1 MPVYK
6 DDNTGKWYFSIRY
19 KDVYGN
25 NKRKMQRGF
34 STKREAK
41 RAEAIFLNDVNE
53 GYSDSKTFDY
63 VFHHYLENSDLRP
76 KTKRRKQ
83 NEYHKHFKAKFGHI
97 KMNKITQNQCQEFRK
112 YLIEN
117 VASTNSAR
125 TIWSGFKVVINYAK
139 KYFGLRTDPTISIK
153 PIPRVKPKPKFM
165 MREEFEERIKD
176 IEEQDYRELFTLMF
190 YTGLRIGEAMALV
203 WTDYNKYKKEISIN
217 KTMDISN
224 RTIFPRPKTDSSEDI
239 VPLPKFI
246 NTMLT
251 ERHQREK
258 ELNKYFDERS
268 YFIFGGMAPKHYSHV
283 QKKFQKAF
291 PHYNIHALRHS
302 YASYLANNGVDIFV
316 LQSLMRHAQITETM
330 GTYSHLYT
338 RKKHDAIAIFDK

>member
-1 MPVYK
+1 MAVYK
-6 DDNTGKWYFSIRY
+6 DEKTNKWYFSTRY

-25 NKRKMQRGF
+25 NKRKLKRGYK
-34 STKREAK
+34 TKREAK
-41 RAEAIFLNDVNE
+41 NAEASFLHDIQE
-53 GYSDSKTFDY
+53 GYNDTKTFDY
-63 VFHHYLENSDLRP
+63 IFNHYLENSDLRP

-83 NEYHKHFKAKFGHI
+83 NEYKKHIQDKFGHI
-97 KMNKITQNQCQEFRK
+97 NMNKITQNQCQEFRK
-112 YLIEN
+112 YLMDNIP
-117 VASTNSAR
+117 STNTAR

-139 KYFGLRTDPTISIK
+139 KYFGLRIDPTISIK

-165 MREEFEERIKD
+165 MREEFEDRVKE
-176 IEEQDYRELFTLMF
+176 IEEQDYQELFILMF

-224 RTIFPRPKTDSSEDI
+224 RTIYPRPKTDSSEDI
-239 VPLPKFI
+239 VPLPNFI
-246 NTMLT
+246 NNMLT
-251 ERHQREK
+251 ERYQREK
-258 ELNKYFDERS
+258 QLYKYFDETS
-268 YFIFGGMAPKHYSHV
+268 YFIFGGMTPKHYSHV
-283 QKKFQKAF
+283 HKKFQKAF
-291 PHYNIHALRHS
+291 PGYNIHVLRHS

-338 RKKHDAIAIFDK
+338 QKKHDAIAIFDE

>member
-6 DDNTGKWYFSIRY
+6 DDSTNKWYFSIRY

-25 NKRKMQRGF
+25 NKRKMKRGY

-41 RAEAIFLNDVNE
+41 YAEAAFLNDINE
-53 GYSDSKTFDY
+53 DYSDSNTFHY
-63 VFHHYLENSDLRP
+63 VFMHYLEHSDLRP
-76 KTKRRKQ
+76 KTKKRKI
-83 NEYHKHFKAKFGHI
+83 NEYNRHFKNKFGHI
-97 KMNKITQNQCQEFRK
+97 NMNKITQNQCQEFRK
-112 YLIEN
+112 YLMDNIP
-117 VASTNSAR
+117 STNTAR

-139 KYFGLRTDPTISIK
+139 KYFGLRIDPTISIK
-153 PIPRVKPKPKFM
+153 PIPRVKPKPKYM
-165 MREEFEERIKD
+165 LREEFDERVKEV
-176 IEEQDYRELFTLMF
+176 EEQDYQELFKLMF

-203 WTDYNKYKKEISIN
+203 WTDFNKYKREISID

-224 RTIFPRPKTDSSEDI
+224 RTIYPRAKTESSEDI

-246 NTMLT
+246 NQMLAD
-251 ERHQREK
+251 RYQREK
-258 ELNKYFDERS
+258 AANKYFDERS
-268 YFIFGGMAPKHYSHV
+268 YFIFGGIAPKHYSHV
-283 QKKFQKAF
+283 HKKFQKAF
-291 PHYNIHALRHS
+291 PHYNIHTLRHS

-338 RKKHDAIAIFDK
+338 QKKHDAIAIFDE